1 MAWMMSNTESN
12 LSHCP
17 QCFVYGDRPRVW
29 LTNDILL
36 VVDYYYFVYLVGAC
50 FLRGNRSNLTHK
62 SHTRNTLYVCALHV
76 RQSR

>member
-17 QCFVYGDRPRVW
+17 QCFVYGYRPSVW

-50 FLRGNRSNLTHK
+50 FLAAWQQVESN
-62 SHTRNTLYVCALHV
+62 S
-76 RQSR
+76 